1 MLSLAVCNWFAGY
14 CHPRT
19 FEIKWK
25 ELPDF
30 SWLCSVLTHF
40 LKISLSQRKI
50 PWKFCF
56 CSLEKKVKY
65 QRRKTI

>member
-14 CHPRT
+14 CQT
-19 FEIKWK
+19 SAFEIKWK
-25 ELPDF
+25 ELLHF

-40 LKISLSQRKI
+40 LKISLNQWKI
-50 PWKFCF
+50 PWKFYF

-65 QRRKTI
+65 QRWKTI